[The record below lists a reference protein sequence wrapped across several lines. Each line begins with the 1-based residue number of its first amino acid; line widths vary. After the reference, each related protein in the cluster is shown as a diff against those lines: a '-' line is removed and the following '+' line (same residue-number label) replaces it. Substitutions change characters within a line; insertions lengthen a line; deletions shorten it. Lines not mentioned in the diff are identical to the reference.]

1 MARIKSKVACTIAR
15 NHGRYVVI
23 VDDADELELF
33 GDSTEPS
40 ASVVTTYTFDVG
52 LIYDLCNVLNI
63 ICTF

>member
-1 MARIKSKVACTIAR
+1 MARSESKVACTIAS

-52 LIYDLCNVLNI
+52 LIYDFSCVM
-63 ICTF
+63 F